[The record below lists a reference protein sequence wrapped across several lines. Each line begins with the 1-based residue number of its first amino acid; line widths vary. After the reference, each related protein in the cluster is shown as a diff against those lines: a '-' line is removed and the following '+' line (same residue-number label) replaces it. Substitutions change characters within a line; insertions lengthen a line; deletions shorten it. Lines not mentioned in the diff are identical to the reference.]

1 MTLTFSDTPMEEDK
15 YFEILVPPGK
25 QKQRL
30 DIFLTHT
37 LGSLSR
43 SRIQKVIA
51 EGKVTVNGVPARAS
65 HLVAPNETIVICV
78 PKPQK
83 HDILPEDIPL
93 NILYEDEH
101 LLVVNKPAGM
111 VVHPAFGNY
120 TGTMVNALLHHC
132 GDLSSIGGRQR
143 PGIVHR
149 LDKDTSGLMVVAKN
163 DYAHRNLSEQ
173 FSMKQTEREYWAIV
187 WGVFKKKRDR
197 ISAFIARSHKDRT
210 RMTVQKQGKEA
221 ATNYEVL
228 EEFGAFSL
236 LSLKLETGR
245 THQIRVHLAFIGHPV
260 FGDLTYGGRN
270 RQLSGLSSRDR
281 QLAAEL
287 LEAMPRQ
294 ALHAKTLGFLHP
306 VKKESMRFISDL
318 PADMQQLLERLRKE
332 RA

>member
-1 MTLTFSDTPMEEDK
+1 MEEDK
-15 YFEILVPPGK
+15 FYEIIVPPGK
-25 QKQRL
+25 QKERL
-30 DIFLTHT
+30 DLFLTRT

-51 EGKVTVNGVPARAS
+51 EGKVTVNGVPAKAR
-65 HLVAPNETIVICV
+65 HLVAPHQKIEILI

-101 LLVVNKPAGM
+101 LLVVNKDAGM

-132 GDLSSIGGRQR
+132 GDLSSVGGKQR

-149 LDKDTSGLMVVAKN
+149 LDKDTSGLMVIAKN
-163 DYAHRNLSEQ
+163 DYAHHHLSKQ
-173 FSMKQTEREYWAIV
+173 FSAKETEREYCALA
-187 WGVFKKKRDR
+187 WGKFKKKSDR
-197 ISAFIARSHKDRT
+197 ISTFIGRSPKDRKL
-210 RMTVQKQGKEA
+210 MAVQSRGKEA
-221 ATNYEVL
+221 VTNYEVL
-228 EEFGAFSL
+228 EELGFLAL

-245 THQIRVHLAFIGHPV
+245 THQIRVHLAFVGHPV

-270 RQLSGLSSRDR
+270 RQLGGLSSRER

-287 LEAMPRQ
+287 LEIMPRQ

-306 VKKESMRFISDL
+306 VTKEYLRFNSEL
-318 PADMQQLLERLRKE
+318 PADIQQLLKRLREAKS
-332 RA
+332 